1 MVARSAADALDDCTR
16 AISRVSACLPQI
28 GSPAQSESVVIPE
41 MRAAFVTLKPA
52 LDLSPSLIQCVSAPQ
67 AAVLVFGSQ
76 AGANNLA
83 DTVLQEFVAGGIS
96 RVAQMTGSLSAV
108 VIDRMQRRVWT
119 TGTLLGHRSLF
130 YCVHDGRFMV
140 SPHDLTLLATARVPF
155 AIDYSSLSSMVACDW
170 SLEGR
175 SLLVNVTRC
184 HPLEALCWDNDSLRT
199 HSVNSLNLAERL
211 DVNDRT
217 AVGRQ
222 MDCLVEEVLSS
233 VRSHVQGASRARCSL
248 TAGMD
253 SRAVLAAICGATHGL
268 PIHTSTSGGSSSEDV
283 VVASRLAALVGAN
296 HERQEPTRP
305 TLEDFARTLRL
316 KAFFCSGDTS
326 AKRAMTRLPGIDP
339 SAELLAGG
347 NGGEIYRGFFYQY
360 FGVTGT
366 VPRDVG
372 RIARRLLNWRF
383 RRLAQLPFAEP
394 AFKADVSNRLL
405 LALVRLERCST
416 DPYDI
421 LDLLYLFE
429 RYGRW
434 GASQASQPWSRT
446 WTPFES
452 AAAIRAAFRL
462 PSPMGRNCSVHSLL
476 IQRFLPKRAYWIP
489 INGGQLLALDGN
501 GRIRYALRQ
510 TLTVGA
516 MVRQQVRR
524 RLRKSARRGD
534 DVKASFLSGE
544 LSQITGHL
552 MDEEGSLSRV
562 LFGREGVRTLL
573 GRHQQRQDQLAA
585 IGILL
590 TAETWKHIASEL
602 TRP

>member
-1 MVARSAADALDDCTR
+1 ML
-16 AISRVSACLPQI
+16 
-28 GSPAQSESVVIPE
+28 PE

-52 LDLSPSLIQCVSAPQ
+52 LDLSPSLIQYVSAPS

-76 AGANNLA
+76 AGATDLA
-83 DTVLQEFVAGGIS
+83 DAVLREFVAGGVAQ
-96 RVAQMTGSLSAV
+96 VAQMTGSLSAV
-108 VIDRMQRRVWT
+108 VIDRVQRRAWV

-130 YCVHDGRFMV
+130 YYARDGRFMV
-140 SPHDLTLLATARVPF
+140 SPHDLTLLATGRVPLMV
-155 AIDYSSLSSMVACDW
+155 DYASLSSMVACDW

-175 SLLVNVTRC
+175 SLLASVARC
-184 HPLEALCWDNDSLRT
+184 HPLEALCWDNDALT
-199 HSVNSLNLAERL
+199 TQGVNSLNLNERL
-211 DVNDRT
+211 DVRDRT
-217 AVGRQ
+217 AINRQ
-222 MDCLVEEVLSS
+222 LDCVVEEVLAS
-233 VRSHVQGASRARCSL
+233 VRSHVQGASRVRCSL

-253 SRAVLAAICGATHGL
+253 SRAVLAAITGAAHNL

-283 VVASRLAALVGAN
+283 VVAKRLAALVGAH
-296 HERQEPTRP
+296 HERQEPTP
-305 TLEDFARTLRL
+305 PALEDFGGVLRL

-360 FGVTGT
+360 FGATGT
-366 VPRDVG
+366 VPRDLEP
-372 RIARRLLNWRF
+372 IAARLLSWRF
-383 RRLAQLPFAEP
+383 RRLAQLPFADP
-394 AFKADVSNRLL
+394 AFNAEVNQRLL
-405 LALVRLERCST
+405 LALGRAGRCSA

-462 PSPMGRNCSVHSLL
+462 PAPMGRHCSVHALL
-476 IQRFLPKRAYWIP
+476 IQRFLPRRAYWIP
-489 INGGQLLALDGN
+489 INGGQLLALDGR
-501 GRIRYALRQ
+501 GGIHYALRQ
-510 TLTVGA
+510 ALTVGA

-524 RLRKSARRGD
+524 RLRKSARRSD

-544 LSQITGHL
+544 LSQITEHL

-562 LFGREGVRTLL
+562 LFGRDGVRTLL
-573 GRHQQRQDQLAA
+573 ARHRQHQDQLAA

-590 TAETWKHIASEL
+590 TAETWRQLAHEL
-602 TRP
+602 THP